1 MGIKGK
7 QVWAVL
13 TPRQPWLGPAL
24 LQCLM
29 LQTEGWG
36 WGQANGGAGGMVAMQ
51 GQTVAQKLLTARPRL
66 LSTGTKGKEVRSPPG
81 SRGCGRAVYCSSILQ
96 SCVAY
101 KGMLKS

>member
-13 TPRQPWLGPAL
+13 TPRQPWLGL
-24 LQCLM
+24 TFLQCLM

-36 WGQANGGAGGMVAMQ
+36 WGQASGEMVAMQ
-51 GQTVAQKLLTARPRL
+51 GQTVAQKLPTARPRL

-81 SRGCGRAVYCSSILQ
+81 SRGCCRAVYCSSILQ

-101 KGMLKS
+101 KGRLKS